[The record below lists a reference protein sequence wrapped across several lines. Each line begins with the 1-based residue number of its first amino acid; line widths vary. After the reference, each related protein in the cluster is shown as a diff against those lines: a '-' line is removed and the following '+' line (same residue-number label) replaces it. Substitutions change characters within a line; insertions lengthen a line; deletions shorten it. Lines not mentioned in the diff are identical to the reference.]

1 MKISVIIPTYNR
13 IFFLKRSVNSVL
25 KQTLKPH
32 EIIIVDDGSS
42 DGTSSMIKESYPAI
56 NLIRQENKGVSAA
69 RNIGIRSS
77 SGDWVCFLD
86 SDDEWKKNK
95 LKSQQLAI
103 TQNPNY
109 VFCHS
114 NEEWI
119 RNGKKINQ
127 KKKHKKHGGDI
138 FKKCLD
144 MCRIS
149 PSSVMIYKKVFDDIG
164 FFNEKLIVCEDYEL
178 WLRIC
183 AHYKV
188 LFVDEPLII
197 KYGGHE
203 GQLSNS
209 FESIEFFRIKA
220 LEYLLST
227 KMKDENKKE
236 AVKMLIF
243 KLSIYLNG
251 LKKRNKTSDIIKYDK
266 KIKLWNKVMF
276 E

>member
-13 IFFLKRSVNSVL
+13 KFFLKRSVDSVL
-25 KQTLKPH
+25 KQTLKPY
-32 EIIIVDDGSS
+32 EIIIIDDGSS
-42 DGTSSMIKESYPAI
+42 DGTSSMIKESYPAV

-69 RNIGIRSS
+69 RNNGIRSS
-77 SGDWVCFLD
+77 SGDWICFLD

-95 LKSQQLAI
+95 LKNQELAL
-103 TQNPNY
+103 TQNTNY
-109 VFCHS
+109 LFCHS

-127 KKKHKKHGGDI
+127 KKKHKKYGGDI

-149 PSSVMIYKKVFDDIG
+149 PSSVMIYKKVFDNIG
-164 FFNEKLIVCEDYEL
+164 FFNEDLIVCEDYEL

-227 KMKDENKKE
+227 KIKGENKKE

-243 KLSIYLNG
+243 KLNIYLNG
-251 LKKRNKTSDIIKYDK
+251 LKKRNKIADILKYDK
-266 KIKLWNKVMF
+266 KIKLWNKIVF

>member
-13 IFFLKRSVNSVL
+13 VFFLKRSIDSVL
-25 KQTLKPH
+25 AQTLQPY

-42 DGTSSMIKESYPAI
+42 DGTSAMIKKNYPNL
-56 NLIRQENKGVSAA
+56 NLIYQDNKGVSAA
-69 RNIGIRSS
+69 RNIGDKAS

-95 LKSQQLAI
+95 LSEQYIALEKNDTYS
-103 TQNPNY
+103 
-109 VFCHS
+109 FCHS

-119 RNGKKINQ
+119 KNGKKINQ
-127 KKKHKKHGGDI
+127 KKKHKKYGGDI
-138 FKKCLD
+138 FKQCLD
-144 MCRIS
+144 MCRVS
-149 PSSVMIYKKVFDDIG
+149 PSSVMINKDLLEDIG
-164 FFNEKLIVCEDYEL
+164 LFNENLIICEDYEL

-183 AHYKV
+183 SHYKV

-209 FESIEFFRIKA
+209 CESIEYYRIKA
-220 LEYLLST
+220 LEYLLLT
-227 KMKDENKKE
+227 KMTDNKRRE
-236 AVKMLIF
+236 AVKMLLF
-243 KLSIYLNG
+243 KLHIYLNG
-251 LKKRNKTSDIIKYDK
+251 FKKRDKKLDIIKYDK
-266 KIKLWNKVMF
+266 KIKLWNKVVF

>member
-13 IFFLKRSVNSVL
+13 KFFLKRSVDSVL
-25 KQTLKPH
+25 KQTLKPY
-32 EIIIVDDGSS
+32 EIIIIDDGSS
-42 DGTSSMIKESYPAI
+42 DGTSSMIKESYPAV

-69 RNIGIRSS
+69 RNTGIRSS
-77 SGDWVCFLD
+77 SGDWICFLD

-95 LKSQQLAI
+95 LKNQELAL
-103 TQNPNY
+103 TQNTNY
-109 VFCHS
+109 LFCHS

-127 KKKHKKHGGDI
+127 KKKHKKYGGDI

-149 PSSVMIYKKVFDDIG
+149 PSSVMIYKKVFDNIG
-164 FFNEKLIVCEDYEL
+164 FFNEDLIVCEDYEL

-227 KMKDENKKE
+227 KIKGENKKE

-243 KLSIYLNG
+243 KLNIYLNG
-251 LKKRNKTSDIIKYDK
+251 LKKRNKIADILKYDK
-266 KIKLWNKVMF
+266 KIKLWNKIVF

>member
-13 IFFLKRSVNSVL
+13 VFFLKRSIDSVL
-25 KQTLKPH
+25 AQTLQPY

-42 DGTSSMIKESYPAI
+42 DGTSAMIKKNYPNL
-56 NLIRQENKGVSAA
+56 NLIYQDNKGVSAA
-69 RNIGIRSS
+69 RNIGDKAS

-95 LKSQQLAI
+95 LSEQHIALEKNDTYS
-103 TQNPNY
+103 
-109 VFCHS
+109 FCHS

-119 RNGKKINQ
+119 KNGKKINQ
-127 KKKHKKHGGDI
+127 KKKHKKYGGDI
-138 FKKCLD
+138 FKQCLD
-144 MCRIS
+144 MCRVS
-149 PSSVMIYKKVFDDIG
+149 PSSVMINKDLLEDIG
-164 FFNEKLIVCEDYEL
+164 LFNENLIICEDYEL

-183 AHYKV
+183 SHYKV

-209 FESIEFFRIKA
+209 CESIEYYRIKA
-220 LEYLLST
+220 LEYLLLT
-227 KMKDENKKE
+227 KMTDNKRRE
-236 AVKMLIF
+236 AVKMLLF
-243 KLSIYLNG
+243 KLHIYLNG
-251 LKKRNKTSDIIKYDK
+251 FKKRDKKLDIIKYDK
-266 KIKLWNKVMF
+266 KIKFWNKVVF

>member
-13 IFFLKRSVNSVL
+13 IFFLKRSIDSVL
-25 KQTLKPH
+25 EQILKPY
-32 EIIIVDDGSS
+32 EVIIVDDGSS
-42 DGTSSMIKESYPAI
+42 DGTSTMIKKNYPKI
-56 NLIRQENKGVSAA
+56 NLICQENKGVSAA
-69 RNIGIRSS
+69 RNIGIRAS

-95 LKSQQLAI
+95 LSEQMLAI
-103 TQNPNY
+103 KKNTNY
-109 VFCHS
+109 SFCHS

-119 RNGKKINQ
+119 KNGKKINQ
-127 KKKHKKHGGDI
+127 KKKHKKYGGNI
-138 FKKCLD
+138 FKECLD

-149 PSSVMIYKKVFDDIG
+149 PSSVMINKSVFDDIG
-164 FFNEKLIVCEDYEL
+164 FFNEDLVVCEDYEL

-209 FESIEFFRIKA
+209 IESIEYYRIKA

-227 KMKDENKKE
+227 EMTYENKKE
-236 AVKMLIF
+236 AVKILLF
-243 KLSIYLNG
+243 KLGIYLNG
-251 LKKRNKTSDIIKYDK
+251 LKKRNKILDIVKYNK
-266 KIKLWNKVMF
+266 KIKFWNKVMF

>member
-13 IFFLKRSVNSVL
+13 IFFLKRSIDSVL
-25 KQTLKPH
+25 EQILKPY
-32 EIIIVDDGSS
+32 EVIIVDDGSS
-42 DGTSSMIKESYPAI
+42 DGTSTMIKKNYPKI
-56 NLIRQENKGVSAA
+56 NLICQENKGVSAA
-69 RNIGIRSS
+69 RNIGIRAS

-95 LKSQQLAI
+95 LNEQMLAI
-103 TQNPNY
+103 KKNTNY
-109 VFCHS
+109 SFCHS

-119 RNGKKINQ
+119 KNGKKINQ
-127 KKKHKKHGGDI
+127 KKKHKKYGGDI
-138 FKKCLD
+138 FKECLD

-149 PSSVMIYKKVFDDIG
+149 PSSVIINKSVFDDIG
-164 FFNEKLIVCEDYEL
+164 FFNEDLVVCEDYEL

-209 FESIEFFRIKA
+209 IESIEYYRIKA

-227 KMKDENKKE
+227 EMTYENKKE
-236 AVKMLIF
+236 AVKILLF
-243 KLSIYLNG
+243 KLGIYLNG
-251 LKKRNKTSDIIKYDK
+251 LKKRNKILDIVKYNK
-266 KIKLWNKVMF
+266 KIKFWNKVMF